1 MCDTT
6 PCTTA
11 QHSCDSR
18 ETPSFCHAFS
28 GHALMYREGSAG
40 VGSTHEQ
47 LLSWPRLLHVE
58 GVRAQRTGQVTEHA
72 ASASE
77 AVLHADKV
85 WILGAGNAL
94 LQWNG
99 DASHNRAVE
108 HVVVPHG
115 KPAAARSWRAL
126 GMPDRAIGRPSAFS
140 VPSHSICAPMS
151 MPIDRVVPDD
161 RHSSSPKGT
170 RAALRPLSVSG
181 IFIILPFSPLRGV
194 RPRRSSLAA
203 HLLLREPLGG
213 CSLAAGQCDRAS
225 RAHRA
230 LLFAPHRCQISPS
243 ARKTLRETH
252 WLLSAAFLSGASKI
266 QLASLQPSLH
276 PSHCLVGH
284 RLVILEH
291 YLGPHLA
298 SPWPLPKPSPSPR
311 VSPQPALCHSSQLAS
326 AVASIAATPP
336 WRLGHRLRQ
345 GRPQRR
351 FSHHHNHRPDHSYG
365 HRHDHRFGGASL
377 WASPCPAP
385 GRSLGH
391 RLRRRLGRRIA
402 QRLSLGQRLG
412 PRSSPRA
419 AVQASSRAAPWHSH
433 GCRPMPPAALW
444 RIGIGH

>member
-1 MCDTT
+1 MANELD
-6 PCTTA
+6 A
-11 QHSCDSR
+11 SCNGR
-18 ETPSFCHAFS
+18 AVLHRVVQAHETPSFCHAFS
-28 GHALMYREGSAG
+28 GRALMYREGSAG

-181 IFIILPFSPLRGV
+181 ILLYYPFLPSGV
-194 RPRRSSLAA
+194 SGLAGAASLHTSSFGS
-203 HLLLREPLGG
+203 PLGG
-213 CSLAAGQCDRAS
+213 A
-225 RAHRA
+225 
-230 LLFAPHRCQISPS
+230 
-243 ARKTLRETH
+243 
-252 WLLSAAFLSGASKI
+252 
-266 QLASLQPSLH
+266 ASLPGSATA
-276 PSHCLVGH
+276 
-284 RLVILEH
+284 RLEH
-291 YLGPHLA
+291 TEHFC
-298 SPWPLPKPSPSPR
+298 SPR
-311 VSPQPALCHSSQLAS
+311 TDVRS
-326 AVASIAATPP
+326 
-336 WRLGHRLRQ
+336 R
-345 GRPQRR
+345 RPRARRCARRIGCCQRR
-351 FSHHHNHRPDHSYG
+351 S
-365 HRHDHRFGGASL
+365 
-377 WASPCPAP
+377 
-385 GRSLGH
+385 
-391 RLRRRLGRRIA
+391 
-402 QRLSLGQRLG
+402 
-412 PRSSPRA
+412 
-419 AVQASSRAAPWHSH
+419 
-433 GCRPMPPAALW
+433 
-444 RIGIGH
+444 

>member
-181 IFIILPFSPLRGV
+181 ILLYYPFLPSGVSGLAGAASLHTPPPSGAPWGVQPRCRAV
-194 RPRRSSLAA
+194 RPRVSSTPSTFVRPAQMSDLAVRA
-203 HLLLREPLGG
+203 QDVARDA
-213 CSLAAGQCDRAS
+213 LAVVSGVLERRVEDTAS
-225 RAHRA
+225 VA
-230 LLFAPHRCQISPS
+230 
-243 ARKTLRETH
+243 T
-252 WLLSAAFLSGASKI
+252 
-266 QLASLQPSLH
+266 
-276 PSHCLVGH
+276 
-284 RLVILEH
+284 
-291 YLGPHLA
+291 
-298 SPWPLPKPSPSPR
+298 
-311 VSPQPALCHSSQLAS
+311 
-326 AVASIAATPP
+326 AVAS
-336 WRLGHRLRQ
+336 
-345 GRPQRR
+345 PQSWPR
-351 FSHHHNHRPDHSYG
+351 
-365 HRHDHRFGGASL
+365 
-377 WASPCPAP
+377 ASPRHP
-385 GRSLGH
+385 
-391 RLRRRLGRRIA
+391 
-402 QRLSLGQRLG
+402 
-412 PRSSPRA
+412 
-419 AVQASSRAAPWHSH
+419 
-433 GCRPMPPAALW
+433 
-444 RIGIGH
+444 

>member
-181 IFIILPFSPLRGV
+181 ILLYYPFLPSGV
-194 RPRRSSLAA
+194 SGLAGAASLHTSSFGS
-203 HLLLREPLGG
+203 PLGG
-213 CSLAAGQCDRAS
+213 A
-225 RAHRA
+225 
-230 LLFAPHRCQISPS
+230 
-243 ARKTLRETH
+243 
-252 WLLSAAFLSGASKI
+252 
-266 QLASLQPSLH
+266 ASLPGSATA
-276 PSHCLVGH
+276 
-284 RLVILEH
+284 RLEH
-291 YLGPHLA
+291 TEHFC
-298 SPWPLPKPSPSPR
+298 SPR
-311 VSPQPALCHSSQLAS
+311 TDVRS
-326 AVASIAATPP
+326 
-336 WRLGHRLRQ
+336 R
-345 GRPQRR
+345 RPRARR
-351 FSHHHNHRPDHSYG
+351 C
-365 HRHDHRFGGASL
+365 A
-377 WASPCPAP
+377 
-385 GRSLGH
+385 
-391 RLRRRLGRRIA
+391 RRIGCCE
-402 QRLSLGQRLG
+402 R
-412 PRSSPRA
+412 RS
-419 AVQASSRAAPWHSH
+419 
-433 GCRPMPPAALW
+433 
-444 RIGIGH
+444 